1 MAIDLSDTATRLM
14 REMATSEVG
23 GYYKLRRTTGLIKDP
38 DTGLVT
44 GGATEEIPIAGG
56 VLIGYDQS
64 EIDGTRIMGGD
75 HKLTVAPNIGP
86 LVTDVLLVGGSV
98 EKTIVSA
105 NPVTVD
111 GVVQVYH
118 LQVRSR

>member
-1 MAIDLSDTATRLM
+1 M
-14 REMATSEVG
+14 RDMATSEAS

-44 GGATEEIPIAGG
+44 GGTTEDIPIAGG

-75 HKLTVAPNIGP
+75 QKLAVAPNIAP
-86 LVTDVLLVGGSV
+86 LVTDVLLVGGAA
-98 EKTIVSA
+98 EKTIVAA